1 MADVTLKRL
10 EEFPAYGKGVF
21 VAIRD
26 ELGISSFGINIERWP
41 PNATDHPEHD
51 ELESGQEEVYIVLEG
66 DGVLVVDGAEH
77 RLVENL
83 FVRIGPAER
92 RKLLAGPDGL
102 TVLCLGAVPGGTYRP
117 SGPTA

>member
-51 ELESGQEEVYIVLEG
+51 ELHSGQEEVYIVLEG
-66 DGVLVVDGAEH
+66 AGVLVVDGQEH
-77 RLVENL
+77 QLTENL
-83 FVRIGPAER
+83 FVRVGPSER

-102 TVLCLGAVPGGTYRP
+102 TVLCLGAVPGGEYRP
-117 SGPTA
+117 SGPSA

>member
-41 PNATDHPEHD
+41 PNAIDHPEHD
-51 ELESGQEEVYIVLEG
+51 ELDSGQEEVYIVLEG
-66 DGVLVVDGAEH
+66 AGLLVVDGEEH
-77 RLVENL
+77 QLVENL
-83 FVRIGPAER
+83 FVRVGPSER
-92 RKLLAGPDGL
+92 RKLLAGPNGL
-102 TVLCLGAVPGGTYRP
+102 TVLCLGAVPGSEYRP

>member
-10 EEFPAYGKGVF
+10 EEFPAFGKGVF

-51 ELESGQEEVYIVLEG
+51 ELRAARRRSTSSSKATGCSWSTG
-66 DGVLVVDGAEH
+66 RSTGSSRTCSSASARRSVVSSS
-77 RLVENL
+77 
-83 FVRIGPAER
+83 PAR
-92 RKLLAGPDGL
+92 TG
-102 TVLCLGAVPGGTYRP
+102 
-117 SGPTA
+117 